1 MTTLEDLTQRFDRD
15 GYAIVS
21 DAITIE
27 QRTTMLDAAR
37 SLLATD
43 ITTGRDRGAD
53 GKDGFRGAIN
63 LDKAFLP
70 LVANEQVLAPLID
83 LLSPNIRLISSHL
96 VVLASIGQGEPRTI
110 RTPGRPGWHR
120 DMYGVTDDLGIVD
133 TPRLAIKCAYYLSE
147 IGPDTGTTMFLP
159 GSHKLCARPAIPA
172 DGIDPD
178 GAITPKLGQRDAVLF
193 ENRTWHAGGLNFSGA
208 PRIALMMQYGYRWLA
223 PVDDTHQRL
232 LETEAL
238 SDVQRQ
244 LLGAPDRA
252 ADRSL
257 AKGSGSGPLR
267 RWRRQY
273 RGSLR

>member
-1 MTTLEDLTQRFDRD
+1 
-15 GYAIVS
+15 
-21 DAITIE
+21 
-27 QRTTMLDAAR
+27 MLDNLTHLDTVAKRWSVNPEDVLLIALNSCGAR
-37 SLLATD
+37 SGLGKPRMRFRLRLD
-43 ITTGRDRGAD
+43 SRPDEPLYLILSLGRYDS
-53 GKDGFRGAIN
+53 
-63 LDKAFLP
+63 

-120 DMYGVTDDLGIVD
+120 DMYGVTDDLGIVG

-159 GSHKLCARPAIPA
+159 GSHKLCARPVIPA
-172 DGIDPD
+172 DRIDPD
-178 GAITPKLGQRDAVLF
+178 GAITPKLGQCDAVLF

-223 PVDDTHQRL
+223 PVDDTYQRL
-232 LETEAL
+232 LETEAF

-244 LLGAPDRA
+244 LLGAPD
-252 ADRSL
+252 
-257 AKGSGSGPLR
+257 
-267 RWRRQY
+267 
-273 RGSLR
+273 